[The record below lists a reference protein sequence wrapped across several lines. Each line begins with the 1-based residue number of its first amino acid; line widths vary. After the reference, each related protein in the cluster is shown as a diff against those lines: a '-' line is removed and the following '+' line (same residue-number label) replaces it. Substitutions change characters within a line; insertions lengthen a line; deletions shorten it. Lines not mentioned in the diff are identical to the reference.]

1 MVQRRSMSDER
12 LIEAYEEY
20 MLTTDKLLSQG
31 TKALELAPIMVKLG
45 LEIYKTVM
53 SEEDYNKMVDF
64 ISDNRGEIQDLSDLL
79 PEIH

>member
-1 MVQRRSMSDER
+1 MSDER
-12 LIEAYEEY
+12 LIEAYQEY

-31 TKALELAPIMVKLG
+31 TRALELAPIMVKLG
-45 LEIYKTVM
+45 LEIYKTIM

-64 ISDNRGEIQDLSDLL
+64 ISDSRGEIQDLSDLL

>member
-1 MVQRRSMSDER
+1 MSDER

>member
-1 MVQRRSMSDER
+1 MSDDR
-12 LIEAYEEY
+12 LIEAYQEY

-45 LEIYKTVM
+45 LEIYRTVM

-64 ISDNRGEIQDLSDLL
+64 ISDNRGEIQDLSHLL

>member
-1 MVQRRSMSDER
+1 MSEDH
-12 LIEAYEEY
+12 LIKAYQEY
-20 MLTTDKLLSQG
+20 MLTTDTLLSQG
-31 TKALELAPIMVKLG
+31 VKALELAPIMVKLG
-45 LEIYKTVM
+45 LEIYKTIM